1 MSFLRKLQKGKE
13 KSDVIQEG
21 NVSDLSGCSQET
33 GGKGKCVSDMYF
45 STLV

>member
-1 MSFLRKLQKGKE
+1 MDDYKVK
-13 KSDVIQEG
+13 QEG

-45 STLV
+45 SILG